1 MIVQPIRYT
10 ADVAAL
16 TRFYE
21 VLGLAVGDRTRTGG
35 WQELPGTGGQVAVHL
50 AGGGSAPG
58 TCELSFETGEPLDA
72 VRQRLA
78 DAGYEVE
85 AVVDESFGYSLGV
98 RDPDGVRVQI
108 NASDRELW
116 T

>member
-10 ADVAAL
+10 SDVAAL

-35 WQELPGTGGQVAVHL
+35 WQELPGTSGRLAVHE
-50 AGGGSAPG
+50 AGSGSAPG
-58 TCELSFETGEPLDA
+58 SCELSFATEEALDV
-72 VRQRLA
+72 VRQRIVA
-78 DAGYEVE
+78 AGYEAE
-85 AVVDESFGYSLGV
+85 AVVDESFGHSLGV

-108 NASDRELW
+108 NANDRELY